1 MWIVN
6 ACMIRFPALLHL
18 RFVQPKG
25 ELLLVSQLCMDAVCM
40 DAAQQRQAE
49 HSSLTLQQVQ
59 AEPEMSATV
68 EMGIDL
74 NSDLSHVPQ

>member
-1 MWIVN
+1 MN

-18 RFVQPKG
+18 RFDQPKG
-25 ELLLVSQLCMDAVCM
+25 ELLLVSQLCM